1 VGFGWRGRRTLTKT
15 AAGWQK
21 PGTTVR
27 RTASMAA
34 PWCHLL
40 FWDTAIKESRRTMDK
55 LPGHF
60 ALIETAGALFGLA
73 FSVALIVAVFSVAM
87 TAFFHAFGF

>member
-1 VGFGWRGRRTLTKT
+1 
-15 AAGWQK
+15 
-21 PGTTVR
+21 
-27 RTASMAA
+27 
-34 PWCHLL
+34 
-40 FWDTAIKESRRTMDK
+40 MDK

-73 FSVALIVAVFSVAM
+73 FSVALIVAVFSVAI